1 MRIKISK
8 KSLAIRIFQ
17 QYRLFMF
24 YKIPIDTSTL
34 SDANRELFANARLV
48 VEELKMNA
56 IAASQATNSNEPFLD
71 LGAVI
76 EDAYLRG
83 LTNAC
88 LLRSTDLKAMH

>member
-1 MRIKISK
+1 
-8 KSLAIRIFQ
+8 
-17 QYRLFMF
+17 MF

-34 SDANRELFANARLV
+34 SDTNRELFANARLV

-83 LTNAC
+83 LTNAG
-88 LLRSTDLKAMH
+88 LLQPLDLKFVH

>member
-1 MRIKISK
+1 
-8 KSLAIRIFQ
+8 
-17 QYRLFMF
+17 MF

-34 SDANRELFANARLV
+34 SETNRELFANARLV

-83 LTNAC
+83 LTNAG
-88 LLRSTDLKAMH
+88 LLQPLDLKFVH

>member
-1 MRIKISK
+1 
-8 KSLAIRIFQ
+8 
-17 QYRLFMF
+17 MF
-24 YKIPIDTSTL
+24 YKIPMDTSTL
-34 SDANRELFANARLV
+34 SDTNRELFANARLV

-83 LTNAC
+83 LTNAG
-88 LLRSTDLKAMH
+88 LLQPLDLKFVH

>member
-1 MRIKISK
+1 
-8 KSLAIRIFQ
+8 
-17 QYRLFMF
+17 MF

-34 SDANRELFANARLV
+34 SDTSRELFANARLV

-56 IAASQATNSNEPFLD
+56 IAASQSANSNEPFLD

>member
-1 MRIKISK
+1 
-8 KSLAIRIFQ
+8 
-17 QYRLFMF
+17 MF

-34 SDANRELFANARLV
+34 SDTNRELFANARLI
-48 VEELKMNA
+48 VEELKLNA
-56 IAASQATNSNEPFLD
+56 IAASQSANSNEPFLD